1 MMVDK
6 ENGPNP
12 ENKSAQPLH
21 NYIKIKTSEG
31 SQNGAEQMGPQLY
44 QWEAH
49 GSPMRP
55 SAWDRKEPWHEG
67 YLKRTFV
74 GAPPSLLNRISTG
87 HTQGVLASVN
97 CQGRELCWS
106 WGDEK
111 KAHCWELS
119 RYSHS
124 LWKAKKWQY
133 AFNPSTMEAEAGEPL
148 WLWGHLD
155 LHTWVP
161 RQGNIMR
168 PVEVFR
174 EQDGWRFLIDN
185 AGVSTDPQ
193 NIISTYNGKR

>member
-1 MMVDK
+1 MVDK

-12 ENKSAQPLH
+12 GNTSAQPLH
-21 NYIKIKTSEG
+21 NYIKIETSEG

-44 QWEAH
+44 QREAL

-55 SAWDRKEPWHEG
+55 SADRKEPWHEG
-67 YLKRTFV
+67 YLKSTFV

-87 HTQGVLASVN
+87 HTHGVPASVN

-124 LWKAKKWQY
+124 LWKAKQWQY
-133 AFNPSTMEAEAGEPL
+133 AFNPSTIEVNLCDFEAILIYTSEFP
-148 WLWGHLD
+148 D
-155 LHTWVP
+155 
-161 RQGNIMR
+161 
-168 PVEVFR
+168 R
-174 EQDGWRFLIDN
+174 E
-185 AGVSTDPQ
+185 T
-193 NIISTYNGKR
+193 